1 MGDLISFATRQTIAP
16 QPAAMEHHHAVLS
29 RIDQLIAFLKSLKR
43 RQRKSLMTPRI
54 YTVTLRGGGDKTLV
68 KAISQAQALRFVAEA
83 LLDIRVATA
92 AQAVESLAAGTP
104 LLDAT
109 LKPVADAAQT
119 VESTQ

>member
-1 MGDLISFATRQTIAP
+1 
-16 QPAAMEHHHAVLS
+16 
-29 RIDQLIAFLKSLKR
+29 
-43 RQRKSLMTPRI
+43 MTPRI

-68 KAISQAQALRFVAEA
+68 KATSQAQALRFVAEA